1 MYMQIKSVYTKKQ
14 EVIDALGWQ
23 TKEEMEKWEIA

>member
-1 MYMQIKSVYTKKQ
+1 MSMQIKSVYTKNQ

-23 TKEEMEKWEIA
+23 TKDEIEKW

>member
-1 MYMQIKSVYTKKQ
+1 MSMQIKSVYTKKQ

-23 TKEEMEKWEIA
+23 TKEEMEKWERA